1 MHVPLWVWALT
12 VLGLLVLLAVDFLV
26 IDRRPREI
34 PVKEAAGWVAAT
46 VAAAA
51 VFGVGLGLVADASH
65 AGQFFAGW
73 MTEYS
78 LSVDNLFVFVVIMAR
93 FAVPR
98 AAQHRALLLGVL
110 LALVLR
116 GAFIAAGAAVLDS
129 FTWAF
134 YIFGAFLVFTAAR
147 LARSGVGGH
156 DAAPDEAEAEADT
169 GGDTGTDA
177 NAAKENVLIRAL
189 RRRLPMTEDY
199 DGTRLFTRRSGRRL
213 ATPLFIAVVVI
224 GTTDVMFALDS
235 IPAIFAL
242 TREPYIVFT
251 ANMFALLGLR
261 QLYFLVGGALRRLVH
276 LSAGLSVIL
285 AFIGAKMI
293 FEALHGSSIHH
304 VGPVPVPHIDT
315 VLSLIVIVGVLAAT
329 TATSLVATRR
339 SRVGAA

>member
-1 MHVPLWVWALT
+1 MHVPPWVWAFT
-12 VLGLLVLLAVDFLV
+12 VLGLLAPLALDFLV

-34 PVKEAAGWVAAT
+34 PVKEAAAWVVAT

-51 VFGVGLGLVADASH
+51 AFGLGFGLVADGAH

-73 MTEYS
+73 ITEYS

-98 AAQHRALLLGVL
+98 AAQHRALLLGIV

-116 GAFIAAGAAVLDS
+116 GAFIAAGAAVLAD
-129 FTWAF
+129 FTWVF
-134 YIFGAFLVFTAAR
+134 YLFGAFLVYTAAR
-147 LARSGVGGH
+147 LARSGIGEHG
-156 DAAPDEAEAEADT
+156 AADKEVQ
-169 GGDTGTDA
+169 G
-177 NAAKENVLIRAL
+177 AKENLIIRML
-189 RRRLPMTEDY
+189 RRRVPMTDDY
-199 DGTRLFTRRSGRRL
+199 DGSRLFTRRSGRRV
-213 ATPLFIAVVVI
+213 ATPLLIAVVVI

-235 IPAIFAL
+235 IPAIFGL
-242 TREPYIVFT
+242 TREPYIVLT

-293 FEALHGSSIHH
+293 FEALHGSAIHH
-304 VGPVPVPHIDT
+304 VGPVPVPHIGT
-315 VLSLIVIVGVLAAT
+315 AVSLAVIIGVLAVT
-329 TATSLVATRR
+329 TASSLIATRR
-339 SRVGAA
+339 ARLETT